1 MREATCGI
9 SNSMTRNVANDS
21 SHADVSDRWED
32 IDVARGVLLVAMVLV
47 HIVSRYAT
55 GAQSGAFHQWLG
67 IFLVSSGFVGLSGY
81 VTGARG
87 GSTGKSW
94 LRAFESALHLLLV
107 MGVYGILISLLEH
120 GCNGLAGGSSACTA
134 EFGWAPPVRF
144 ESLGILLP
152 IAIVQVMAPAAR
164 ARGRWVSPAVL
175 VLAVAWML
183 LPELE
188 PREDSTVQ
196 GILTG
201 RTLTPYYTVSTFVA
215 VGLAW
220 AVLGRGRWHEMLER
234 RSTPTRRLVAAP
246 MCLVLAIPA
255 VSTAVLDPAHHMG
268 GPVLGAVATLL
279 YWTIVISAFLLV
291 CTAGKR
297 REHGAMARFFSLLGR
312 NSLLVFVLHA
322 ILLELNQLAL
332 TWTSTTK
339 GFGAVVVL
347 VVLDVAILGWIA
359 SNVERHSHARTAA
372 RVLLLDRG
380 RRPATRTGPFS
391 PFGLLAAAVVLAVYT
406 SAALAGA
413 QDDLVVD
420 DMQRK
425 EGCPAWWYFGD
436 LEIDHVNVDPSG
448 KRVMRVRGRAPGM
461 FAHGMGLFM
470 ERDIGKRRTLHL
482 DVRGH
487 GPDSG
492 RIKIEL
498 LEDDNGNWE
507 IEKDPRLFMPLHDDR
522 FVYEFRV
529 DWDGW
534 RHIVIATDEFI
545 DDNPGKGNDE
555 FDPYRDMTSGGL
567 LEIQILFAPTK
578 RSSDDITIDIGEIR
592 WSP

>member
-1 MREATCGI
+1 
-9 SNSMTRNVANDS
+9 MTRNVANDT
-21 SHADVSDRWED
+21 SHADVPDRWED

-47 HIVSRYAT
+47 HIVSRHAT
-55 GAQSGAFHQWLG
+55 GPQSGAFHQWLG

-87 GSTGKSW
+87 DSSGKSW
-94 LRAFESALHLLLV
+94 LRAFESGLHLLLV

-120 GCNGLAGGSSACTA
+120 GLNGLAGGSSACTA
-134 EFGWAPPVRF
+134 QFGWAPPVRF

-152 IAIVQVMAPAAR
+152 IAIVQVMAPMAR
-164 ARGRWVSPAVL
+164 VRGRWVSAAVL

-183 LPELE
+183 LPELD
-188 PREDSTVQ
+188 PREGSTMQ

-201 RTLTPYYTVSTFVA
+201 RTITPYYTVSTFVA

-220 AVLGRGRWHEMLER
+220 AVLGRRRWHEVLEL
-234 RSTPTRRLVAAP
+234 RSTPSRRLVAAP
-246 MCLVLAIPA
+246 TCLVLAIPE
-255 VSTAVLDPAHHMG
+255 VSTALLDPAHRVG

-279 YWTIVISAFLLV
+279 YWTTVISVFLLV

-297 REHGAMARFFSLLGR
+297 RKRRAMARFFSLLGR
-312 NSLLVFVLHA
+312 NSLLVFVSHA

-339 GFGAVVVL
+339 GLGAVVVL
-347 VVLDVAILGWIA
+347 VVLDVAVLGWIA
-359 SNVERHSHARTAA
+359 SHVERHSHARTAA
-372 RVLLLDRG
+372 RLLLLDRA
-380 RRPATRTGPFS
+380 RRHATRTGPFS

-425 EGCPAWWYFGD
+425 DGCPAWWYFGD

-470 ERDIGKRRTLHL
+470 ERDIGTRRTLHL

-534 RHIVIATDEFI
+534 RHIVISTDEFI